1 MRNYI
6 QLVGHLGK
14 DPELVTFD
22 NGGTKARFSLAT
34 NRRYKSRDGEPVDET
49 TWHRVIG
56 FGATAEIIRD
66 KLARG
71 KRVLVEGRMQYGSYE
86 NKDGHTV
93 QTSEVVAQRVMA
105 L

>member
-6 QLVGHLGK
+6 QLVGHLGQ
-14 DPELVTFD
+14 DPELTSFD
-22 NGGTKARFSLAT
+22 NGGTKARISVAT
-34 NRRYKSRDGEPVDET
+34 NRRYKSRDGEPVEET

-56 FGATAEIIRD
+56 YGTTAEIMRD

-71 KRVLVEGRMQYGSYE
+71 KRVLVEGRMEYRSYE
-86 NKDGHTV
+86 NKEGQKV
-93 QTSEVVAQRVMA
+93 QTSEVVAQRVLA